1 MNTDYSFLLLG
12 SGCRESQMA
21 INIKKSKHNTRL
33 YCISNY
39 EQPQILS
46 LCDEY
51 YTHDMKN
58 METLKETCIELCK
71 YHNIQFVLIGS
82 ETFLMTEI
90 VFELEKNGVFCVAP
104 NHNHA
109 RIETSKLYCREMI
122 NKTNMKI
129 YNPDYIAVTK
139 GSSMSYILDFL
150 NKHNDQVVVKPD
162 MPMGGK
168 GVKVVGEHLHT
179 RGDILGYMADIFKTD
194 IPKYGPQSE
203 PIVVLEEKL
212 EGEEF
217 SFISLTDGNTILHS
231 FPIRDFKRLNNG
243 NTGPNT
249 GSMGC
254 ITDGE
259 LLNFLNDN
267 DIKIV
272 KLINENV
279 IRNLDKSNKES
290 MFTDSR
296 YTKIFNIIYRDF
308 YKGFLYGSYIKT
320 PTGQLKIIEFNARL
334 GDPEAIPILR
344 QLNIDFVDLCIHMKD
359 KKLHIL
365 PSIFR
370 PKKSI
375 TQYIVPSEY
384 PNNSKP
390 QQVSLSYLY
399 GYEKSCV
406 IMGAIKKNNSSSESL
421 ETMNSRTLCVYND
434 NTILSVVNNSL
445 NQIIKRILTGNPDIF
460 HTRSD
465 LLECYQNSSKS
476 DIFEDTD
483 RYKQAGVDIELGNSI
498 VSQIGPIVK
507 ETYNDLVVNEI
518 GSFGG
523 CFSLPSGYKD
533 PIIVSSIDGV
543 GTKSIVVENTLGEAG
558 YYYLGQDIVNHCVND
573 ILVQGARPLFF
584 MDYIAASQL
593 SANCVLQFVKG
604 ITQACKQVGCVLLGG
619 ETAEMPNV
627 YQQNRYDL
635 VGNIV
640 GIVDREHMICPE
652 QTIREGDVIFA
663 LPSSGPHTNGYS
675 LIRKIIQ
682 DHKLCGSNKITSDFL
697 TKICAPHK
705 SYLNE
710 ITEVQKAKIP
720 IHGLC
725 HVTGGG
731 FHDNIVRIL
740 PKGLKEEFVNFN
752 FSPLFETIQE
762 LGNIDRE
769 TMMRVF
775 NCGWGMLII
784 TACENKERLFNIL
797 PNVTEIG
804 KIIKT

>member
-1 MNTDYSFLLLG
+1 MDTEYSFLLLG

-21 INIKKSKHNTRL
+21 LNIKNSKHDTRL

-39 EQPQILS
+39 EQPQILK

-51 YTHDMKN
+51 YIHDMKN
-58 METLKETCIELCK
+58 IDSLQELCLEMCTYHKIK
-71 YHNIQFVLIGS
+71 YVLIGS

-104 NHNHA
+104 NHHYA
-109 RIETSKLYCREMI
+109 RVETSKLYCREMI
-122 NKTNMKI
+122 NRTNMKL

-168 GVKVVGEHLHT
+168 GVKVVGEHLYT
-179 RGDILGYMADIFKTD
+179 RGDILGYIADIFKID
-194 IPKYGPQSE
+194 MPKDGTQRE

-212 EGEEF
+212 EGQEF
-217 SFISLTDGNTILHS
+217 SFISLTDGITILHS
-231 FPIRDFKRLNNG
+231 FPIRDFKRLHNG

-267 DIKIV
+267 DITIA

-279 IRNLDKSNKES
+279 IRCLDNANRGSIFK
-290 MFTDSR
+290 DSK
-296 YTKIFNIIYRDF
+296 YTTIFNITYRDF

-320 PTGQLKIIEFNARL
+320 PNGQLKIIEFNARL
-334 GDPEAIPILR
+334 GDPEAIPFLR
-344 QLNIDFVDLCIHMKD
+344 QLSTDFVDLCVNMKN
-359 KKLHIL
+359 KTLYSL
-365 PSIFR
+365 PSVFN

-375 TQYIVPSEY
+375 TQYIVPKDYPGKGNVSE
-384 PNNSKP
+384 
-390 QQVSLSYLY
+390 LSFSNLY
-399 GYEKSCV
+399 GYENKNI
-406 IMGAIKKNNSSSESL
+406 IMGSVQTKGNKV
-421 ETMNSRTLCVYND
+421 ETMNSRTLCVYED
-434 NTILSVVNNSL
+434 NTNFSPVKSCV
-445 NQIIKRILTGNPDIF
+445 NQIIKRIIQNNPNIF
-460 HTRSD
+460 HTRTD
-465 LLECYQNSSKS
+465 LLDCYENNENKTTINSK
-476 DIFEDTD
+476 DQ
-483 RYKQAGVDIELGNSI
+483 YKQAGVDIELGNSI

-533 PIIVSSIDGV
+533 PILVSSIDGV
-543 GTKSIVVENTLGEAG
+543 GTKSIVVESVMGVKG
-558 YYYLGQDIVNHCVND
+558 YYHLGQDIVNHCVND
-573 ILVQGARPLFF
+573 ILVQGAKPLFF
-584 MDYIAASQL
+584 MDYIAASQMT
-593 SANCVLQFVKG
+593 SESVIEFVKG
-604 ITQACKQVGCVLLGG
+604 ISYACKQVGCVLLGG

-627 YQQNRYDL
+627 YQQDRYDL

-652 QTIREGDVIFA
+652 RTICEGDLIYA

-682 DHKLCGSNKITSDFL
+682 DHKVSGNNKITNDFL
-697 TKICAPHK
+697 TKLCVPHR
-705 SYLNE
+705 SYLKE
-710 ITEVQKAKIP
+710 ITQLQQAEIP

-740 PKGLKEEFVNFN
+740 PDGLHERFDNFEF
-752 FSPLFETIQE
+752 SALFKQIQE
-762 LGNIDRE
+762 LGNVDRE

-784 TACENKERLFNIL
+784 TGSEYKEWLCNTL
-797 PNVTEIG
+797 PNATVIG
-804 KIIKT
+804 KIIKQ